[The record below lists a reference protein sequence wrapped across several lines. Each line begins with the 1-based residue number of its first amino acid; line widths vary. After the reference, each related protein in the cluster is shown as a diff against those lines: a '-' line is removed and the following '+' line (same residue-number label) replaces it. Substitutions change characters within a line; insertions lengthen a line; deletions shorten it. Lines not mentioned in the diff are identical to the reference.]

1 MENKLK
7 IIWLLW
13 HNSRGIHLRELSR
26 LLDTGFPNAV
36 RYANLLEK
44 EGVVKKEK
52 EANIIKLKLM
62 EGTKTISYLKQVN
75 SEKFLELPKKIQTA
89 VTDFLLELKEKPLIA
104 LIFGSYAKKSYTPQ
118 SDIDILLVYQK
129 VQNEK
134 SIENTSKRISMRSNV
149 KLSPI
154 YVGYTNFEKNFL
166 DKNHDFSKEIRQDA
180 IVILG
185 TEYFFPLWWR
195 FWA

>member
-7 IIWLLW
+7 TVWLLW
-13 HNSRGIHLRELSR
+13 HNSKGIHLRELSR

-36 RYANLLEK
+36 RYATLLER
-44 EGVVKKEK
+44 EGVVLKEK
-52 EANIIKLKLM
+52 DANTIKLKLR
-62 EGTKTISYLKQVN
+62 EGTRTIAYLKQVN
-75 SEKFLELPKKIQTA
+75 SEEFLGIPKKVQSA
-89 VTDFLLELKEKPLIA
+89 VTDFLNELEEKPLIA
-104 LIFGSYAKKSYTPQ
+104 LLFGSYAKKNYTSQ
-118 SDIDILLVYQK
+118 SDVDILLVYQK

-154 YVGYTNFEKNFL
+154 YVDYASFEKNFL
-166 DKNHDFSKEIRQDA
+166 DKKHDFSKEIRQDA
-180 IVILG
+180 IVLLG